1 MGAKIDL
8 NETVDSSVN
17 AFCHA
22 RKIAPQSSISNGR
35 QIARSNSNVA
45 PMPASLVKT
54 LGNQ

>member
-22 RKIAPQSSISNGR
+22 RKIAPQSSIGNGR